1 MQAIAPEPAAAPDAA
16 SGLTGP
22 QAPSMSEAGLAG
34 DLYAVVTHLHKNCT
48 GDLLEALGLLD
59 LNLSQSK
66 LLHRLETAGR
76 ELSLGE
82 VADSVGISLPT
93 ASRLVDDL
101 VRRGLVERR
110 EDDSDR
116 RLKRVGLT
124 APGRTALRRLNAA
137 RLNGLQEFT
146 ATLTDAERATLAET
160 VQTLLA
166 RPEIAACRYRASER

>member
-1 MQAIAPEPAAAPDAA
+1 VPASAVPA
-16 SGLTGP
+16 SP
-22 QAPSMSEAGLAG
+22 PVPEAGLAG

-124 APGRTALRRLNAA
+124 APGRAALRRLNAA

-146 ATLTDAERATLAET
+146 ATLTDGERASLAPA
-160 VQTLLA
+160 VSTLLE
-166 RPEIAACRYRASER
+166 RPEIAACRYRAVER

>member
-1 MQAIAPEPAAAPDAA
+1 MLAYMQAIAPETAPAV
-16 SGLTGP
+16 T
-22 QAPSMSEAGLAG
+22 ETGLAG
-34 DLYAVVTHLHKNCT
+34 DLYALVTHLHKNCT

-66 LLHRLETAGR
+66 LLHRLESAGR
-76 ELSLGE
+76 ELSLGQ

-116 RLKRVGLT
+116 RLKRVGLS
-124 APGRTALRRLNAA
+124 ASGQAALRQLNAA

-146 ATLTDAERATLAET
+146 VTLTDTERATLAET
-160 VQTLLA
+160 VQTLLK
-166 RPEIAACRYRASER
+166 RPEIAACRYEARPR